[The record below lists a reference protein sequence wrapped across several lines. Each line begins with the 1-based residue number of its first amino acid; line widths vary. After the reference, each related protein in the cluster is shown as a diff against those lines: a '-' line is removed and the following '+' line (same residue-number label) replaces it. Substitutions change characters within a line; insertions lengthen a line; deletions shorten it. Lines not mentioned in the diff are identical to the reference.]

1 MSRRVRVLRPQTADC
16 RAQAIAKQELFG
28 VYQFGYRNATSKVAM
43 GCCVVIIAL
52 VAHFFTWRRRIRQF
66 LGLPVALWDDDV
78 VEPRFTEVWRARMRR
93 ITGSTAGRA
102 GLAAAVA
109 AELTFIVVALPG
121 PNGLIA
127 SHREHFREVVAYMAS
142 IGHFGNPAAFC
153 GAPITA
159 ARTLPKPTGPLA
171 YTAKAAFPP

>member
-1 MSRRVRVLRPQTADC
+1 MSRRETVWHADRRLVRQG
-16 RAQAIAKQELFG
+16 IATQEAFG
-28 VYQFGYRNATSKVAM
+28 VYRFEYQIATRVAM

-78 VEPRFTEVWRARMRR
+78 VEPRFAEVWRARLRR

-109 AELTFIVVALPG
+109 AELAFVVVALPG
-121 PNGLIA
+121 PNGMIA
-127 SHREHFREVVAYMAS
+127 SHREHFREVVTYIAS
-142 IGHFGNPAAFC
+142 IGHFGNSAAYC
-153 GAPITA
+153 RTPITA
-159 ARTLPKPTGPLA
+159 ARTLPKPTGPLT
-171 YTAKAAFPP
+171 YTAKD